1 MMNFAKSRTSNLRAS
16 HQITPHKKRS
26 HTTSQDGRKF
36 DQSQAPPLPPL
47 AGDTHLQVITHQS
60 LRRKGVPADQFD
72 DNERLIIL
80 GTAAFELALSRYLFR
95 KRPLMKAEDL
105 AVRRV

>member
-1 MMNFAKSRTSNLRAS
+1 MMNFAKSGISNVRVT
-16 HQITPHKKRS
+16 HQINSHKKRS
-26 HTTSQDGRKF
+26 HTASQDARKF
-36 DQSQAPPLPPL
+36 DRNRAPPLPPL
-47 AGDTHLQVITHQS
+47 AGDTLLQVMTHKS

-80 GTAAFELALSRYLFR
+80 RKAAFQLVLSRYLFQ